1 MLEDGQTLGERKT
14 SGLNTSVMEPEA
26 TPMDSPVK
34 PAPTLPVASPLKPS
48 LASPTKQSSP
58 IKKLVDFITPST
70 PVRPTS
76 PIKRIVPDMAKART
90 TPEASRTRRE
100 ATPQEPET
108 SDSGV
113 DVDVKVARH
122 QEVEKPVEVSNQVV
136 RREKNT
142 SERSS
147 SATELIKRVTPGP
160 LDARKTETTVKF
172 SVLMAVLGFLVWA
185 YQYQQQSAPLGY
197 CDPNATSNSII
208 RSRETRLI
216 KAAECVHDR
225 HVRREKD
232 ALRDDQLTHC
242 PNEHELPL
250 LDFVPRA
257 QSCTPCPSHAVCADG
272 KVLGCQGDYILEPNP
287 LLDWLNPALNG
298 LPGLGPVAFPPS
310 CELDVKTKAQ
320 IGEIAKKV
328 EERLAVRKGEVV
340 CAGRGPRGKEKRSE
354 VERFGVSE
362 DELYGHFVKMVSQ
375 GGPHFT

>member
-1 MLEDGQTLGERKT
+1 MKAADIDGDSLLLQTLGERKT
-14 SGLNTSVMEPEA
+14 SGLNGSALEPDLA
-26 TPMDSPVK
+26 LMDDSPVVVK
-34 PAPTLPVASPLKPS
+34 PAAAPSPLPAASPLNLKSS
-48 LASPTKQSSP
+48 LVSPLKQSSP
-58 IKKLVDFITPST
+58 IKKLVDFVTPST
-70 PVRPTS
+70 PVRTPS
-76 PIKRIVPDMAKART
+76 PIKRIVPDMAKVRT
-90 TPEASRTRRE
+90 TPEVSRTRRE
-100 ATPQEPET
+100 ATPGEGHET

-113 DVDVKVARH
+113 DVDVQVARH
-122 QEVEKPVEVSNQVV
+122 QEVEKPVQPSNQVV
-136 RREKNT
+136 RREKI
-142 SERSS
+142 SERPTSG
-147 SATELIKRVTPGP
+147 TELIKRVTPGS
-160 LDARKTETTVKF
+160 LDARTTETTVKF

-197 CDPNATSNSII
+197 CDPNVASNSII

-287 LLDWLNPALNG
+287 LLDWLNPTLNG

-310 CELDVKTKAQ
+310 C
-320 IGEIAKKV
+320 
-328 EERLAVRKGEVV
+328 
-340 CAGRGPRGKEKRSE
+340 
-354 VERFGVSE
+354 
-362 DELYGHFVKMVSQ
+362 
-375 GGPHFT
+375 